1 MNKDS
6 ELWYGEISPS
16 TDWGGDSSTDNKPV
30 SGQVVQKFI
39 KDQLSKRVG
48 VLELDSSSMMYLG
61 FADEESKDKY
71 LSDPKENEGLLLCS
85 FPAAS
90 DYVVKILLE
99 SNQYNAIPLGQLGNT
114 LKFSCKV
121 LNEGGVEYIDNI
133 NYTIKIT
140 RNANSSEIKGVV
152 TSGRTITVD
161 LDPYLQQEGVTSI
174 VIQAVGQGTM
184 AKGSSAIT
192 YDVVNLELVSDL
204 DISKVYDLNAEVVPE
219 LVIQYSIVGSSN
231 TKHIEWYIDGEFYAD
246 DEVIGGTLDPL
257 VGNKFIPISTLSHG
271 VHNLQLRAY
280 VIVNGDKFYTDV
292 YYREFIVVSNPSD
305 TTPLIAV
312 EGKVPKDKGILNSF
326 EIFDAIQYIPTGLTY
341 AIYNPK
347 NLEYLPIDIKVNDE
361 LVQVVNASNGV
372 ELSYSYIPTKAGN
385 IVIQLVAET
394 TIKSIPVSV
403 GATSLNLTEITDN
416 LVLSLS
422 AVGRS
427 NSDSNRSTWSY
438 GNYSAVLSGFNWSE
452 YSGWVD
458 NRLVIGDGMLV
469 EIDYAP
475 LANTGSGKTIELEY
489 DTTNVISDDA
499 IICDM
504 RDSRGVGLLITASE
518 IRLRVGTAEDQ
529 VLSKKFKSQDNI
541 RIGFVLDY
549 TSKLAFIYVNG
560 HVAGSI
566 KLTSI
571 LGVDKLLRFEGST
584 DATLRLKQILVY
596 DTKLNSDQMLN
607 NWILY
612 RDTVQEM
619 LTEYEKNDILDGT
632 RLSVDK
638 LADYIPV
645 MLLTGDINWLESQ
658 KDTDAQTGVD
668 VEFIHRG
675 SPEYSFTMYG
685 ACLRIQGTSSA
696 GYPKKNY
703 RLYTKR
709 KTYSAQVYDWKGN
722 LVDSQKLSFKP
733 GAVPVNC
740 WCLKADYAESSG
752 SHNTGVARLWNQVMY
767 DSQDSTEG
775 YVLRTVAQKSALENG
790 YEYDVRT
797 TVDGYPIVVFARQS
811 ADEDYVFI
819 GKYNFNNDKSTENV
833 FGFCDIPG
841 FDDKYVPL
849 HEGEDIPEG
858 EMNEGKP
865 YTYGNKMQCWE
876 LLENGNK
883 YALFSTV
890 DNWFDHSV
898 DLNGNPVYDEDDL
911 PVFNWASGFE
921 ARYPDDGNEADTRDL
936 YCFASWLVKCDS
948 NPISTEEGY
957 NEEFDFIK
965 SWKDHIDP
973 WKMAAYYVYLLRFGA
988 VDQVVKNS
996 MLTSEDGSHWYFINY
1011 DNDTILGLRN
1021 TGALVWGPNITRSTT
1036 DDSGAY
1042 VYAGHSSLLWN
1053 QLEACDEFM
1062 RYVSRVDSIL
1072 YAAGLTYEQ
1081 VLKIFNTEQS
1091 DQWCQRV
1098 YNKDAEYKY
1107 ISPYINNG
1115 TDNLFMLQGSRKTH
1129 RTWWL
1134 SKRFKLMD
1142 GKFNNSNYVNQYIQ
1156 IKINQLGLSAS
1167 GMQIDITAGDY
1178 MYYGCQ
1184 SNSIDVA
1191 MGVELN
1197 AGDKYS
1203 FKDPKQYNEGDVI
1216 YLFAPYA
1223 LEELDLS
1230 HISAY
1235 LLYFDMSRLDDR
1247 VLGNRLKRLIISNID
1262 ENGYIIPTRKVGSF
1276 FGLDKA
1282 TNLEYLDLR
1291 GLQVGTLDFSNLYL
1305 LDTLLLEG
1313 SAVNSV
1319 KLADGCAISNL
1330 QLSRTTEEL
1339 SLHNLS
1345 NLSIE
1350 SIENFEVQHISTLD
1364 IQNCPLI
1371 SSDSRYFFKWSANA
1385 VEGDELTLTG
1395 INWTNVS
1402 PQLIIEFG
1410 SAKDRGVT
1418 LNLKGKVV
1426 IGDPTIDQ
1434 VNELTRLFGSDCF
1447 TNNAQFWISAPESVF
1462 IHGKSEILSGTSSN
1476 YTTTIFSTDPGTL
1489 EWDIYSGSEWVK
1501 SIIKNSDDSCT
1512 LTTIEDDTRDHEIV
1526 IRAIHTPKNDDSTY
1540 IRWTTFTVTSKKVI
1554 YSDGGLISGDAT
1566 INSVGNDYEF
1576 NLQLHPDTIWRG
1588 GYRTEWSIEG
1598 DTNDVNSI
1606 ILVSQSNDSCKVRYI
1621 NNVTFEY
1628 RRLIATV
1635 SNINS
1640 EGEVVNVFKVELP
1653 VAVTDEN
1660 VLLTSTSNPEVMKV
1674 IWDYSEQQRS
1684 IGGTPWASNE
1694 NVFYKSEAQLVG
1706 DIGTVFKGT
1715 NIKSFTELSEFKNI
1729 KSIPAQAFQSCSLL
1743 GEIELPI
1750 NIQSIGSLAFNQ
1762 TSIKK
1767 LNIPANVVRISY
1779 NAFNN
1784 APIEEFIVDGGSSFM
1799 SVSGVLITQDGIL
1812 IKYPEGRSGSEY
1824 ITPEL
1829 VTGLGSYAFSNT
1841 YLEKLILSDEVI
1853 SHQDN
1858 AIRDNTYL
1866 KEISIGSRYEFNNA
1880 ALSIRYNTALH
1891 SISVNSDNPQLASYS
1906 GVLYD
1911 KRYTTL
1917 VLYPSGRS
1925 EFSDLKPVS
1934 VIGSYSCS
1942 TGYVSSGF
1950 MSIEIPDSVELIE
1963 DYAFNENYRLLSI
1976 TSSEISKLSTIG
1988 KYAFQLCNNLRSIEL
2003 PPSLRS
2009 IESLAFNRTSKL
2021 GVIYCYA
2028 INPPSLGSG
2037 SGIIDVFGTSKDTY
2051 TGNTVDESNRI
2062 LYVPGSSESDYES
2075 SDWMTSLCSED
2086 KNKFKLIPSL

>member
-1 MNKDS
+1 MSKDS
-6 ELWYGEISPS
+6 ELWYGEINPS
-16 TDWGGDSSTDNKPV
+16 TDWGGDPSTDNKPV
-30 SGQVVQKFI
+30 AGEIVQKFI

-61 FADEESKDKY
+61 FADKDSMSKY
-71 LSDPKENEGLLLCS
+71 LSNPTEYKDLLLCS
-85 FPAAS
+85 IPAAS
-90 DYVVKILLE
+90 DYTVKILLDT
-99 SNQYNAIPLGQLGNT
+99 NQYNAIPLGQSGNT

-121 LNEGGVEYIDNI
+121 VNEDGIEYIDNI

-140 RNANSSEIKGVV
+140 RNANSSELTGIVSSNRQV
-152 TSGRTITVD
+152 SID
-161 LDPYLQQEGVTSI
+161 LDPYLTQEGVTSI

-184 AKGSSAIT
+184 AKGSSAAT
-192 YDVVNLELVSDL
+192 YDVVNLELLSDF

-219 LVIQYSIVGSSN
+219 LVIQYAIVGTSN
-231 TKHIEWYIDGEFYAD
+231 TKHIEWYLDNELYSD
-246 DEVIGGTLDPL
+246 DEVIGGTSDYLT
-257 VGNKFIPISTLSHG
+257 GNKFIPIRSLPHG
-271 VHNLQLRAY
+271 VHTLQIRAY
-280 VIVNGDKFYTDV
+280 VVVNGDRFYTDT
-292 YYREFIVVSNPSD
+292 YYREFIVVSNPNNTD
-305 TTPLIAV
+305 PLITV
-312 EGKVPKDKGILNSF
+312 EGVIPKEDGLVESF
-326 EIFDAIQYIPTGLTY
+326 KIFDATQYIPVGLTY
-341 AIYNPK
+341 AVYNPK
-347 NLEYLPIDIKVNDE
+347 NLEFIPVTIKVNNS
-361 LVQVVNASNGV
+361 VMQVVNAPNNT
-372 ELSYSYIPTKAGN
+372 ELEYSYIPTKSGDVVITLIAGST
-385 IVIQLVAET
+385 E
-394 TIKSIPVSV
+394 KSIPASIES
-403 GATSLNLTEITDN
+403 TTLDISEITDN

-427 NSDSNRSTWSY
+427 NSDSDRNTWTY
-438 GNYSAVLSGFNWSE
+438 NQYSALLSGFNWSE

-458 NRLVIGDGMLV
+458 NRLVIGNGMSV

-475 LANTGSGKTIELEY
+475 LSNTGSGKTIELEY
-489 DTTNVISDDA
+489 DTTNVVDDNA
-499 IICDM
+499 VICDM
-504 RDSRGVGLLITASE
+504 RNSRGVGLLITASE
-518 IRLRVGTAEDQ
+518 VQLRVGTAEDQ
-529 VLSKKFKSQDNI
+529 VLSKKFKAQENI
-541 RIGFVLDY
+541 RIGFVIDY
-549 TSKLAFIYVNG
+549 TSGLSFIYVNG
-560 HVAGSI
+560 NVAGSI
-566 KLTSI
+566 KLSSVI
-571 LGVDKLLRFEGST
+571 GVDKLLRFEGSS

-619 LTEYEKNDILDGT
+619 LSEYDKNNIVDGS

-658 KDTDAQTGVD
+658 KDTDSQTGVD
-668 VEFIHRG
+668 VEFINRQN
-675 SPEYSFTMYG
+675 PEYSFTMYG

-703 RLYTKR
+703 RLYTNR
-709 KTYSAQVYDWKGN
+709 KTYSALVYDWKGE
-722 LVDSQKLSFKP
+722 LVENQKLSFKP
-733 GAVPVNC
+733 GAVPVKC

-752 SHNTGVARLWNQVMY
+752 THNTGVARIWNQVMT
-767 DSQDSTEG
+767 DAKDSTEG
-775 YVLRTVAQKSALENG
+775 YVLRTEAQKAALENG
-790 YEYDVRT
+790 YKYDVRT
-797 TVDGYPIVVFARQS
+797 TVDGYPIVVFARQN

-858 EMNEGKP
+858 EMNSGKP
-865 YTYGNKMQCWE
+865 YTYGNKVQCWE
-876 LLENGNK
+876 IRENGNK

-890 DNWFDHSV
+890 EGWFDHSV
-898 DLNGNPVYDEDDL
+898 DPDGDPIYDEDDL

-936 YCFASWLVKCDS
+936 FRFASWLVKCDA
-948 NPISTEEGY
+948 NPKETEEGY
-957 NEEFDFIK
+957 DEEFDFIK
-965 SWKDHIDP
+965 SWKNHIDP

-996 MLTSEDGSHWYFINY
+996 MLTSEDGTHWYFINY

-1021 TGALVWGPNITRSTT
+1021 TGALVWGPNITRETT

-1062 RYVSRVDSIL
+1062 RYVSRVDTLL

-1081 VLKIFNTEQS
+1081 VIRMFNTEQS
-1091 DQWCQRV
+1091 DKWCQRV

-1115 TDNLFMLQGSRKTH
+1115 TDNLFMLQGSRKAH

-1156 IKINQLGLSAS
+1156 IKINQLGLSVS

-1197 AGDKYS
+1197 AGDSYS
-1203 FKDPKQYNEGDVI
+1203 FKDSKQYNEGDVI
-1216 YLFAPYA
+1216 YVFAPYA
-1223 LEELDLS
+1223 LEELNLS

-1235 LLYFDMSRLDDR
+1235 LLYFDMSRLNDQ

-1291 GLQVGTLDFSNLYL
+1291 GLQVGSLDFSNLYL
-1305 LDTLLLEG
+1305 LNTLLLEG
-1313 SAVNSV
+1313 SAVNTV
-1319 KLADGCAISNL
+1319 KLADGGAIHTL
-1330 QLSRTTEEL
+1330 QLSRTTESL

-1345 NLSIE
+1345 ELKIE
-1350 SIENFEVQHISTLD
+1350 SIENFEVQHISNLD

-1371 SSDSRYFFKWSANA
+1371 SSDSRYFFKWASNA
-1385 VEGDELTLTG
+1385 KEGDVLTLTG
-1395 INWTNVS
+1395 IDWVNIS
-1402 PQLIIEFG
+1402 PQLVIQFG
-1410 SAKDRGVT
+1410 SAKDRGVK

-1434 VNELTRLFGSDCF
+1434 VNELIRLFGSDCF

-1526 IRAIHTPKNDDSTY
+1526 IRAIHTPKNADSTY

-1554 YSDGGLISGDAT
+1554 YSDGGSISGDAT
-1566 INSVGNDYEF
+1566 INSVGKDYEF
-1576 NLQLHPDTIWRG
+1576 NLQLYPDTIWRG
-1588 GYRTEWSIEG
+1588 GYRTEWSIAG
-1598 DTNDVNSI
+1598 DTSDVNSI
-1606 ILVSQSNDSCKVRYI
+1606 ILVAQSNDSCKIRYI

-1628 RRLIATV
+1628 RELIATV

-1640 EGEVVNVFKVELP
+1640 EGEVVNVFKVSLP

-1715 NIKSFTELSEFKNI
+1715 NIKSFIELSEFKNI

-1762 TSIKK
+1762 TAIKK
-1767 LNIPANVVRISY
+1767 LNVPANVVSISY

-1784 APIEEFIVDGGSSFM
+1784 APIEEFIVDGGNSFV
-1799 SVSGVLITQDGIL
+1799 SVSGVLMTQDGIL

-1841 YLEKLILSDEVI
+1841 YLEKLILSDEVV

-1866 KEISIGSRYEFNNA
+1866 REISIGSRYEFNNA

-1891 SISVNSDNPQLASYS
+1891 NILVSSDNPQLASYS

-1934 VIGSYSCS
+1934 IIGSYSCS

-1950 MSIEIPDSVELIE
+1950 MSIELPDSVESIN

-1976 TSSEISKLSTIG
+1976 TSNESSKLSTIG
-1988 KYAFQLCNNLRSIEL
+1988 KYAFQLCNNLSSIEL
-2003 PPSLRS
+2003 PSSLKS

-2028 INPPSLGSG
+2028 ITPPSLGRG
-2037 SGIIDVFGTSKDTY
+2037 SGTIDVFGATKDTY
-2051 TGNTVDESNRI
+2051 TGSSVSEDSRF

-2075 SDWMTSLCSED
+2075 SDWMTSLCSSD